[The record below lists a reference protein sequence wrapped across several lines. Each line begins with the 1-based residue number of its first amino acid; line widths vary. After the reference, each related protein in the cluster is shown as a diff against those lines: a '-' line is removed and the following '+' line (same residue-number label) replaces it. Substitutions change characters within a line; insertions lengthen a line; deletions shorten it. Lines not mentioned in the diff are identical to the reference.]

1 MTEASRSFLRPIT
14 HNKNFTNRDNWIGE
28 LTDGCN
34 YKLVNEEDLKKANKG
49 ELLIK
54 GKNLFSGYLEKK
66 DNEEKTIDGWFR
78 TGDLCEEINNKI
90 YLLGR
95 LDNQFNIGGQKIQA
109 EELETIIE
117 SIETIN
123 CALCYQVPEKI
134 MGHRIICMVETSEDL
149 SKSELKKLIATKLDQ
164 YPNYYNPSDIIKV
177 LAIPRTQ
184 NGKKI
189 RNEARIAKYLDE
201 LSKLN

>member
-1 MTEASRSFLRPIT
+1 
-14 HNKNFTNRDNWIGE
+14 
-28 LTDGCN
+28 
-34 YKLVNEEDLKKANKG
+34 
-49 ELLIK
+49 
-54 GKNLFSGYLEKK
+54 
-66 DNEEKTIDGWFR
+66 
-78 TGDLCEEINNKI
+78 
-90 YLLGR
+90 
-95 LDNQFNIGGQKIQA
+95 
-109 EELETIIE
+109 
-117 SIETIN
+117 
-123 CALCYQVPEKI
+123 
-134 MGHRIICMVETSEDL
+134 MVETSEDL